1 MDTDTKGSLPEMF
14 RPILWSYRF
23 EDMDP
28 QRHKGEIIVN
38 TINYGNLT
46 HWRWIIDFYGRQV
59 IQSVLQGR
67 LITEFNKE
75 SRNLAQLI
83 FSVNHFR
90 DVRGSTH

>member
-1 MDTDTKGSLPEMF
+1 MNLNEKGKLPEKF

-28 QRHKGEIIVN
+28 DKHKGEIIVN

-46 HWRWIIDFYGRQV
+46 HWRWIIHFYGKQV
-59 IQSVLQGR
+59 IREVLQGR
-67 LITEFNKE
+67 LVTEFTKE

-83 FSVNHFR
+83 FSINHFR
-90 DVRGSTH
+90 DARRSAH